1 MLAKVHINTKNL
13 IRRAITVIVIW
24 NVRIP
29 RYNGNVL
36 QTERNNQNGK
46 R

>member
-1 MLAKVHINTKNL
+1 MLAKAHINAKDL
-13 IRRAITVIVIW
+13 IRQAITVVVIW
-24 NVRIP
+24 IERIP
-29 RYNGNVL
+29 RYNRNVL

>member
-1 MLAKVHINTKNL
+1 MLAKAHINTKDL

-24 NVRIP
+24 IDRIP

>member
-1 MLAKVHINTKNL
+1 MLAKAHINTKDL
-13 IRRAITVIVIW
+13 IRRAIVVVVIW
-24 NVRIP
+24 IERIP
-29 RYNGNVL
+29 RYNRNVL

>member
-1 MLAKVHINTKNL
+1 MPAKAHINSKDL

-29 RYNGNVL
+29 RYNRNVL
-36 QTERNNQNGK
+36 
-46 R
+46 